1 MLAGILKIPPTAH
14 CIANC
19 ACYVYLLTCAP
30 RFLFKFDAM
39 EEPVILYSHVNVY
52 QSDGMVLSDVN
63 FELQPGEFV
72 YLIGKTGAGKS
83 SFMKTLYGDLAVK
96 EGQAM
101 VCGYNL
107 NTLKKSEVPYL
118 RRKLGIVFQDFQLLH
133 DRNVYENLDF
143 VLRATGW
150 SIKEKR
156 NERIGEVLNEIGL
169 SHLSVKMPHQ
179 LSGGE
184 QQRLVIARA
193 LLNNPPLIIADEPTG
208 NLDPETS
215 DDIVKLLVRINR
227 EHNTAIVMATHNYQL
242 IDKYPAKIYNC
253 SNNAI
258 NHEKGIYV
266 KI

>member
-1 MLAGILKIPPTAH
+1 
-14 CIANC
+14 
-19 ACYVYLLTCAP
+19 
-30 RFLFKFDAM
+30 M
-39 EEPVILYSHVNVY
+39 EEPVILYSNVNVH
-52 QSDGMVLSDVN
+52 QSDKLVLSDIN
-63 FELQPGEFV
+63 FELQQGEFV
-72 YLIGKTGAGKS
+72 YLIGRTGAGKS
-83 SFMKTLYGDLAVK
+83 SFMKTLYGELPVK
-96 EGQAM
+96 EGQAV

-107 NTLKKSEVPYL
+107 PTLKKKDVPYL

-156 NERIGEVLNEIGL
+156 NERIGEVLSEIGL
-169 SHLSVKMPHQ
+169 NHLTTKMPYQ

-184 QQRLVIARA
+184 QQRLVIARS

-215 DDIVKLLVRINR
+215 DEIVKLLIRINR
-227 EHNTAIVMATHNYQL
+227 EHNTAILMATHNYQL

-253 SNNAI
+253 TNSTI
-258 NHEKGIYV
+258 TQEKGIYV
-266 KI
+266 KM

>member
-1 MLAGILKIPPTAH
+1 
-14 CIANC
+14 
-19 ACYVYLLTCAP
+19 
-30 RFLFKFDAM
+30 M
-39 EEPVILYSHVNVY
+39 EEPVILYANVNVH
-52 QSDGMVLSDVN
+52 QSDKLVLSDVN
-63 FELQPGEFV
+63 FELQQGEFV

-83 SFMKTLYGDLAVK
+83 SFMKTLYGELPVK
-96 EGQAM
+96 EGQAL

-107 NTLKKSEVPYL
+107 PSLKKKDVPYL

-150 SIKEKR
+150 TIKEKR

-169 SHLSVKMPHQ
+169 SHLSTKMPYQ

-193 LLNNPPLIIADEPTG
+193 LLNNPPLILADEPTG

-215 DDIVKLLVRINR
+215 DEIVKLLIRINR
-227 EHNTAIVMATHNYQL
+227 EHNTAILMATHNYQL

-253 SNNAI
+253 TNNTI
-258 NHEKGIYV
+258 TQEKGIYV
-266 KI
+266 RM